1 MGRPS
6 GSAGRAEEATS
17 GAGSRSAPTREE
29 SGSGRSRLHLNGR
42 GPPTG
47 SLTSGARCSGR
58 LLPPARTEQR
68 QGRQGRAGAGVPP
81 AVPAT
86 SGDALAMDELGA
98 ERRIHSCMPRLPGMV
113 EATTAWTLAD
123 GGVGRDWGRRY
134 GAPSDEGRS
143 VGALPC
149 SGEPTGG
156 ERRGRRARA
165 RLNLGGGRRLGS
177 GHGER
182 WRARGEVW
190 LRPVGLWEGERA
202 SGEERRA
209 RGGP

>member
-1 MGRPS
+1 M
-6 GSAGRAEEATS
+6 
-17 GAGSRSAPTREE
+17 
-29 SGSGRSRLHLNGR
+29 RLHR
-42 GPPTG
+42 GDARGGEPASTCQHGPVAG
-47 SLTSGARCSGR
+47 PLTSGACLQGLR
-58 LLPPARTEQR
+58 LPLPPVHLP
-68 QGRQGRAGAGVPP
+68 GRGSREPRRRLP
-81 AVPAT
+81 ALRST
-86 SGDALAMDELGA
+86 SDDALAMDELGI
-98 ERRIHSCMPRLPGMV
+98 ERRIHSCMPWLPGMV
-113 EATTAWTLAD
+113 EATAAWMPAD
-123 GGVGRDWGRRY
+123 GGVGRDWARRY
-134 GAPSDEGRS
+134 GASSDEGKS
-143 VGALPC
+143 VGAPPC
-149 SGEPTGG
+149 SGEPAGG